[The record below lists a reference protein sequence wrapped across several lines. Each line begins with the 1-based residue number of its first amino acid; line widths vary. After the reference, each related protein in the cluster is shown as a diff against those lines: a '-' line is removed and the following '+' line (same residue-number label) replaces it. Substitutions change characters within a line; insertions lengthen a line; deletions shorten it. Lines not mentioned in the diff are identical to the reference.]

1 MCCAVLQ
8 LRVVADE
15 IDGTRKAAPEE
26 EEAYTAHR
34 LAA

>member
-1 MCCAVLQ
+1 VLQ

-15 IDGTRKAAPEE
+15 IDGTQTAAPEEE